1 MERYNPQID
10 GELGNKIVKYV
21 VYGVVGFFVAVLL
34 LNSVFDVLVVVQPGY
49 VGVDYTAW
57 GGITMDKVREP
68 GWSLKLPIIQKV
80 YMVKTARDTV
90 NLYPGGDDVA
100 ITAPTKEGLLVTT
113 DVSVLYR
120 IKPGVAPKLVQ
131 ELTPDYRRGTIMP
144 RIRSAV
150 REVSGGMSVTELYG
164 PGRERMQ
171 QEIFNKLL
179 VELEKDGFI
188 LEEVLVRE
196 IDMPPDITRAIE
208 DKQSMEQ
215 SAMKKQY
222 EVDLTQKEAERLKL
236 QGEGQ
241 ANMQVAIADGEAKAQ
256 IARAKGQ
263 AEAKLIVAKAEA
275 EALKTVADAM
285 SANPRAYDFKQL
297 QIMEQLY
304 TNPNTKFVALP
315 SDQMIY
321 QLPASMTQ

>member
-1 MERYNPQID
+1 M
-10 GELGNKIVKYV
+10 GKKIVKWV
-21 VYGVVGFFVAVLL
+21 VMGVVGFFVAILL

-49 VGVDYTAW
+49 VGVDYNAW
-57 GGITMDKVREP
+57 GGVNMNKVREP
-68 GWSLKLPIIQKV
+68 GWSLKFPLVTKV

-90 NLYPGGDDVA
+90 NLYPGGDDIPV
-100 ITAPTKEGLLVTT
+100 TAPTKEGLLVTA

-120 IKPGVAPKLVQ
+120 TKSGVAPKLVQ
-131 ELTPDYRRGTIMP
+131 ELTPAYRSGTIIP
-144 RIRSAV
+144 RVRSVV

-164 PGRERMQ
+164 PGRERLQ
-171 QEIFNKLL
+171 EEIFNKLQP
-179 VELEKDGFI
+179 EFEKDGFI

-196 IDMPPDITRAIE
+196 MDMPQEITRAIE

-215 SAMKKQY
+215 QAMKKQY

-263 AEAKLIVAKAEA
+263 AESKLIVAKAEA

-285 SANPRAYDFKQL
+285 TQNPRAYDFKQL
-297 QIMEQLY
+297 QIMELLY

-315 SDQMIY
+315 SNQMIY
-321 QLPASMTQ
+321 QLPQSMTQ